1 MSWGKLLT
9 RVNAVTNVAMSV
21 AIAMSVTSFGCNGG
35 LSGSDDPRSNVDPE
49 QVPETKRIRRLT
61 ADQFFASLEVATGQ
75 RWDDEEDFAATLGR
89 PDFAEVTQEGREM
102 SVGFAKLA
110 GDAAR
115 QTCRRAVELDRGET
129 DPASRLILRRV
140 SSVDQLDPFDAGV
153 MENLRY
159 LVLRFHGT
167 YVTDDTDP
175 RLEPWLAVM
184 QTGLSASDDERF
196 SAGEDRWI
204 AVCTGLAL
212 HPDFLT
218 Y

>member
-1 MSWGKLLT
+1 VIWSKRMATGVAFAIVSSL
-9 RVNAVTNVAMSV
+9 VAMGCSEG
-21 AIAMSVTSFGCNGG
+21 TSGYE
-35 LSGSDDPRSNVDPE
+35 DPRRVVDAE

-75 RWDDEEDFAATLGR
+75 RWDDQEQFAATLGR
-89 PDFAEVTQEGREM
+89 PDFAEVTVEGREM

-115 QTCRRAVELDRGET
+115 ETCRRAVEQDRNT
-129 DPASRLILRRV
+129 ADAAARTILRRV
-140 SSVDQLDPFDAGV
+140 GSTEQLDPFDANVGD
-153 MENLRY
+153 NLRY
-159 LVLRFHGT
+159 LVLRFHGV
-167 YVTDDTDP
+167 YATDDADR
-175 RLEPWLAVM
+175 RLQPWFTLL
-184 QTGLSASDDERF
+184 QDGLSATDEGRF
-196 SAGEDRWI
+196 AEAEDRWV

>member
-1 MSWGKLLT
+1 MNWSNST
-9 RVNAVTNVAMSV
+9 AVAFAV
-21 AIAMSVTSFGCNGG
+21 AIVWSFAAIGCSADQ
-35 LSGSDDPRSNVDPE
+35 SGSADPRRPVDPE

-75 RWDDEEDFAATLGR
+75 RWDDEEEFAATLGR
-89 PDFAEVTQEGREM
+89 PDFAEVTVEGREM

-115 QTCRRAVELDRGET
+115 QTCRRAVDQDRQT
-129 DPASRLILRRV
+129 ADQASRVILRRIEDV
-140 SSVDQLDPFDAGV
+140 EQIDPFDANV
-153 MENLRY
+153 ADNLRY
-159 LVLRFHGT
+159 LLLRFHG
-167 YVTDDTDP
+167 VHATDIADR
-175 RLEPWLAVM
+175 RLQPWFTLL
-184 QTGLSASDDERF
+184 QDGLSASDETRF
-196 SAGEDRWI
+196 AEAEDRWI

>member
-1 MSWGKLLT
+1 VIWSKRMATGVAFAIVSSL
-9 RVNAVTNVAMSV
+9 VAMGCSEG
-21 AIAMSVTSFGCNGG
+21 TSGYE
-35 LSGSDDPRSNVDPE
+35 DPRRVVDAE

-75 RWDDEEDFAATLGR
+75 RWDDQEQFAATLGR
-89 PDFAEVTQEGREM
+89 PDFAEVTVEGREM

-115 QTCRRAVELDRGET
+115 ETCRRAVEQDRNT
-129 DPASRLILRRV
+129 ADAAARTILRRV
-140 SSVDQLDPFDAGV
+140 GSTEQLDPFDANVGD
-153 MENLRY
+153 NLRY
-159 LVLRFHGT
+159 LVLRFHGV
-167 YVTDDTDP
+167 YATDDADR
-175 RLEPWLAVM
+175 RLQPWFTLL
-184 QTGLSASDDERF
+184 QDGLSATDEGRF
-196 SAGEDRWI
+196 AEAEDRWI